1 MPLCHF
7 LIGVP
12 GSGKSTLATELAN
25 NGHYIIVSTDEIRS
39 QLYGDATIQGVW
51 SEIETEAIAQ
61 ISTALKSQKGVI
73 YDATN
78 CKRCFRMDFL
88 QKVAMID
95 PRQNPTWIAWYLNTP
110 RNICMERNQKR
121 DRIVPQELIESM
133 SKSLHNFPP
142 LAAEGFAAVDE
153 IDMTA
158 FRLNTQTF
166 QKQLQQRLQLQ
177 RRIINRNNRTQHSNI
192 TFHQYSKLLDFDR
205 LIHLISLIIE
215 YPGIGNLHATNP
227 SLLESIFGSVPDFNS
242 DLAEIAAIMAKRRSQ
257 IYACEDAI
265 AADLQWLGENGII
278 TYNEQLKVESSADL
292 SPITSTHPYSD
303 TEPFKRLIGIIQF
316 ILHNPFLTDT
326 GGGSLSTLANALVQ
340 AGIIHG
346 DGLATLRKD
355 IEKIL
360 KPYKILPDFPMRNG
374 YFSGTGILSKQELI
388 KVFEMLQ
395 SQAKSL
401 DDPLLLDFY
410 EQFRQRMI
418 QTKLLKNHENV
429 YPVRSIANH
438 SIINNQYL
446 HSDALAN
453 KQLQSQ
459 LEEAIAS
466 GKLLELNRF
475 VDGGRYAGDE
485 KSFFLVYPLQIVFHN
500 LAWYLG
506 YECVGGKEPGL
517 LRFERLDRLF
527 FGQPQNKMR
536 SRQEQEKSLQRLQTL
551 LKASAGLFLGYSVAD
566 QRHFLSLDKKKRSQ
580 ACVTVE
586 LWFNDAIYKF
596 IIEGTKRFA
605 QIKMTCPESNARLN
619 LPASIFCL
627 KEKTG
632 DKLFPNR
639 FQVILAKWSLNDFDL
654 WRWIV
659 GFGGNVKVIEPPEL
673 VNKVREIGTDIV
685 QAYDI
690 EK

>member
-1 MPLCHF
+1 MHLCHF

-12 GSGKSTLATELAN
+12 GSGKSTLALELAN
-25 NGHYIIVSTDEIRS
+25 NGHYIIVSTDEIRA

-51 SEIETEAIAQ
+51 SEVETEAIAQ
-61 ISTALKSQKGVI
+61 ISAALQSQKGVI

-78 CKRCFRMDFL
+78 CKRSFRMDFL
-88 QKVAMID
+88 QKVSTIE
-95 PRQNPTWIAWYLNTP
+95 PLQNPTWVAWYLDTP
-110 RNICMERNQKR
+110 INICMERNQKR
-121 DRIVPQELIESM
+121 DRVVPQEIIESM

-142 LAAEGFAAVDE
+142 LAAEGFAVVE
-153 IDMTA
+153 KIDMTA
-158 FRLNTQTF
+158 FQPKTQTF
-166 QKQLQQRLQLQ
+166 QKHLQQRLQLQ
-177 RRIINRNNRTQHSNI
+177 RRIINHKNRTQHANI
-192 TFHQYSKLLDFDR
+192 VFHRYSKLLDFDR

-215 YPGIGNLHATNP
+215 YPGIGNLHATNS
-227 SLLESIFGSVPDFNS
+227 SLLESIFGCVPDFNS
-242 DLAEIAAIMAKRRSQ
+242 DIAEIAAIMAKKRGQ

-265 AADLQWLGENGII
+265 AADLQWLGKNGVI
-278 TYNEQLKVESSADL
+278 TYNEQLTVESPADD

-303 TEPFKRLIGIIQF
+303 LEPFKRLMGIIQF
-316 ILHNPFLTDT
+316 ILHNPFLPDT
-326 GGGSLSTLANALVQ
+326 SGGSLSTLANALVQ
-340 AGIIHG
+340 AGVIYG

-401 DDPLLLDFY
+401 DDPILLDFY
-410 EQFRQRMI
+410 EEFRQRMI
-418 QTKLLKNHENV
+418 QTKLLNASENL
-429 YPVRSIANH
+429 YPVRSIAHH

-466 GKLLELNRF
+466 GQLLELNRF
-475 VDGGRYAGDE
+475 TDGGRYAGDE

-527 FGQPQNKMR
+527 LGRTQNQVR
-536 SRQEQEKSLQRLQTL
+536 SRPEQEKSLQRLQTL
-551 LKASAGLFLGYSVAD
+551 LKAGAGLFLGYSVAD
-566 QRHFLSLDKKKRSQ
+566 QRQFLNQDKKKRSQ
-580 ACVTVE
+580 VCVTVE
-586 LWFNDAIYKF
+586 LWFNDAVYKF
-596 IIEGTKRFA
+596 IMEGTKRFA
-605 QIKMTCPESNARLN
+605 RIKMYCPESSMKQK
-619 LPASIFCL
+619 LPPSIFCF
-627 KEKTG
+627 KDKTG

-639 FQVILAKWSLNDFDL
+639 FQVILPKWSLNDFDL

-673 VNKVREIGTDIV
+673 VNKVKEIGTGIV
-685 QAYDI
+685 KAYDCTF
-690 EK
+690 